1 MLAYK
6 LAETEPMKFDDTL
19 ADVEGIAYTIRWLK
33 ADTVVDTLGYV
44 EPEAPVDTLADIW
57 RGGGRDC

>member
-1 MLAYK
+1 MV
-6 LAETEPMKFDDTL
+6 DTL
-19 ADVEGIAYTIRWLK
+19 AQ
-33 ADTVVDTLGYV
+33 VVAEMEAETLGATLGNV